1 MEKCI
6 VYYESWQLQCCG
18 DPFSVGERVEWT
30 CTKPGKFKEAHG
42 VKLDF
47 VEEHHIGDT
56 HLVSGTVTRI
66 LAERTEVPYT
76 KEPIVYE
83 LVDVIREEIQHA
95 DGWESRLK
103 DDESTRREF
112 WGYIVELKDVTVV
125 KTRNR
130 WNKEYEGNKKRLP
143 KRIFRIKH

>member
-6 VYYESWQLQCCG
+6 IYYESWQLQCCG
-18 DPFSVGERVEWT
+18 DPFSVGERVEWS
-30 CTKPGKFKEAHG
+30 CIKPGRFKEAHG
-42 VKLDF
+42 IKLDF

-56 HLVSGTVTRI
+56 HLVSGTVNRI
-66 LAERTEVPYT
+66 LAERSEVPYT
-76 KEPIVYE
+76 EAPIVYE

-103 DDESTRREF
+103 DDESTRRAF

-143 KRIFRIKH
+143 KKIFRKKH